1 MTDVYMLIN
10 VLEKIQEMKR
20 IEINDESNI
29 LVGTDGKLPDDIS
42 LKNIMIS
49 MASVIKDI
57 KDFYPQLSLEEALY
71 DE

>member
-1 MTDVYMLIN
+1 MTDDYMLVN

-42 LKNIMIS
+42 LKNIMTS

-57 KDFYPQLSLEEALY
+57 KDFYPQLFLEEALY

>member
-1 MTDVYMLIN
+1 
-10 VLEKIQEMKR
+10 MKR

-57 KDFYPQLSLEEALY
+57 KDFYPQLFLEEALY

>member
-1 MTDVYMLIN
+1 MTDDYMLIN

-57 KDFYPQLSLEEALY
+57 KDFYPQLFLEEALY

>member
-1 MTDVYMLIN
+1 MTDDYMLVN

-42 LKNIMIS
+42 LKNIMAS

-57 KDFYPQLSLEEALY
+57 KDFYPQLFLEEALY

>member
-1 MTDVYMLIN
+1 
-10 VLEKIQEMKR
+10 MKR